1 MKTRNKIL
9 LFILSTVLILNIII
23 VNFVIAKADAT
34 MEVTLN
40 CNEVASA
47 GSKVTCTVYVE
58 SKNNDGYNGL
68 QADFDLAS
76 GLTMDYT
83 SIKGNAFFNYKC
95 GTDNICFINTD
106 QNYIKEKKDI
116 CSFEVNISSN
126 VSEKEYKIGLKD
138 IQVTAESVRGGYTV
152 GNVSTT
158 VRIISSNDKL
168 SSLSIS
174 GGSIN
179 FDPNVSVYN
188 TTINSSS
195 ATISATAAD
204 SNSVV
209 TGTGNV
215 SLNYG
220 NNTFNIT
227 VRSEAGTTRTYTI
240 NVNRPDSRSTNN
252 NLSSLSV
259 DIGNISF
266 NKNTT
271 SYNLTTKKSSVNI
284 SATKEDSK
292 ATITGDIGN
301 KSLSVGTNTFRI
313 NVVAENG
320 STKTYTITIVRQSD
334 ESKPTNPTIPTT
346 PSDNRN
352 SNNNLSSLVVTNTN
366 IVFDKNTTVYN
377 LTTEASSVYISAAR
391 ETTTA
396 TISGD
401 VGKHD
406 LKIGKNQFII
416 RVTAEN
422 GNKKV
427 YTINITRE
435 SGKSTNNY
443 LKSLTLSNGNINFK
457 KATTTYNVNVDNNVD
472 KVTIGADLE
481 DSKSS
486 FENGFGPRVVNL
498 SLGNNT
504 VYIKVRSESGQV
516 RTYTLYINRNDGRD
530 SDSSLKNITLSSG
543 KISFDKDTLE
553 YKVTVEYNIDKMKI
567 EATPNSAKSKVTING
582 NEDLSVGDNVFKISV
597 EAENGKVTVYTI
609 TVIRK
614 EQGQEISN
622 NNNIKAI
629 TIKNHSI
636 DFKSNVYKYT
646 VKTNEDELDLT
657 ITLDD
662 ENATYKII
670 GNSELKN
677 GSEVKIKVTAE
688 NGDEKTYTLVV
699 KKANF
704 GLIIGII
711 GIIVLIG
718 VGIGTWLFFKNKK
731 KPSTE
736 TFDANDFN
744 QTTVQDLPKSLY
756 DIPSSSQPNI
766 NNDINSQN

>member
-76 GLTMDYT
+76 GLTIDYT

-116 CSFEVNISSN
+116 CSFEVNIPSN

-271 SYNLTTKKSSVNI
+271 SYNLTTKKTSVNI

-301 KSLSVGTNTFRI
+301 KSLSIGTNTFRI

-334 ESKPTNPTIPTT
+334 ESKPTNPTNPTT

-366 IVFDKNTTVYN
+366 IVFDKKTTVYN
-377 LTTEASSVYISAAR
+377 LTTTASSVYISAAR

-401 VGKHD
+401 VGKQD

-416 RVTAEN
+416 RVIAEN

-457 KATTTYNVNVDNNVD
+457 KATKTYNVNVDNNVD

-516 RTYTLYINRNDGRD
+516 RTYILYINRNDGRD
-530 SDSSLKNITLSSG
+530 SDSSLKDITLSSG

-699 KKANF
+699 KKTNF

-756 DIPSSSQPNI
+756 DVQPGTQPNI

>member
-1 MKTRNKIL
+1 MKKKISII
-9 LFILSTVLILNIII
+9 ILSIVIGVISIIG
-23 VNFVIAKADAT
+23 VISAKANDNGISITINCPSTAT
-34 MEVTLN
+34 AGAQINCTINSSSNISLAGVFAKYNFSTGILFNNLTTANGFTNPSGSNSTGFTIMNTNGFSGNVTL
-40 CNEVASA
+40 
-47 GSKVTCTVYVE
+47 GTLQVTIP
-58 SKNNDGYNGL
+58 SN
-68 QADFDLAS
+68 A
-76 GLTMDYT
+76 T
-83 SIKGNAFFNYKC
+83 SNQI
-95 GTDNICFINTD
+95 
-106 QNYIKEKKDI
+106 
-116 CSFEVNISSN
+116 
-126 VSEKEYKIGLKD
+126 YKIGLTSINPSD
-138 IQVTAESVRGGYTV
+138 VNYNDYFLQD
-152 GNVSTT
+152 VSSD
-158 VRIISSNDKL
+158 VRIISNNDKL
-168 SSLSIS
+168 SSLSIT

-179 FDPNVSVYN
+179 FNTDTLTYS
-188 TTINSSS
+188 TTIDSSS

-204 SNSVV
+204 SNAVV

-334 ESKPTNPTIPTT
+334 ESKPTNPTT

-377 LTTEASSVYISAAR
+377 LTTTASSVYISAAR

-401 VGKHD
+401 VGKQD

-416 RVTAEN
+416 RVIAEN

-443 LKSLTLSNGNINFK
+443 LKSINLSDGNIDFK
-457 KATTTYNVNVDNNVD
+457 KTTTTYNINVDNNIG
-472 KVTIGADLE
+472 KITIDANLD

-516 RTYTLYINRNDGRD
+516 RTYILYINRNDGRD
-530 SDSSLKNITLSSG
+530 SDSSLKDITLSSG

-609 TVIRK
+609 NIVRK
-614 EQGQEISN
+614 EQGEKISN
-622 NNNIKAI
+622 NNSIKSI

-646 VKTNEDELDLT
+646 IKANEDELDLT

-699 KKANF
+699 KKTNF

-711 GIIVLIG
+711 GIIALIG

-731 KPSTE
+731 KPSIE

>member
-76 GLTMDYT
+76 GLTIDYT

-116 CSFEVNISSN
+116 CSFEVNIPSN

-259 DIGNISF
+259 DIGNMSF

-284 SATKEDSK
+284 SATKEDTK
-292 ATITGDIGN
+292 ASITGDIGS

-334 ESKPTNPTIPTT
+334 ESKPTNPTNPTT

-366 IVFDKNTTVYN
+366 IVFDKKTTVYN
-377 LTTEASSVYISAAR
+377 LTTTASSVYISAAR

-401 VGKHD
+401 VGKQD

-416 RVTAEN
+416 RVIAEN

-443 LKSLTLSNGNINFK
+443 LKSLTLSKGNINFK

-530 SDSSLKNITLSSG
+530 SDSSLKDITLSSG

-597 EAENGKVTVYTI
+597 EAENGKVTVYTSNI
-609 TVIRK
+609 VRK

-622 NNNIKAI
+622 NNNIKSI

-646 VKTNEDELDLT
+646 IKANEDELDLT

-699 KKANF
+699 KKTNF

-711 GIIVLIG
+711 GIIALIG

-756 DIPSSSQPNI
+756 DIPSSQSDV
-766 NNDINSQN
+766 NNNTSN

>member
-76 GLTMDYT
+76 GLTIDYT

-116 CSFEVNISSN
+116 CSFEVNIPSN

-284 SATKEDSK
+284 SATKEDTK
-292 ATITGDIGN
+292 ASITGDIGS

-334 ESKPTNPTIPTT
+334 ESKPTNPTIP
-346 PSDNRN
+346 SDNRN

-366 IVFDKNTTVYN
+366 IVFDKKTTVYN
-377 LTTEASSVYISAAR
+377 LTTTASSVYISAAR

-401 VGKHD
+401 VGKQD

-416 RVTAEN
+416 RVIAEN

-443 LKSLTLSNGNINFK
+443 LKSLTLSKGNINFK

-530 SDSSLKNITLSSG
+530 SDSSLKDITLSSG

-699 KKANF
+699 KKTNF

-711 GIIVLIG
+711 GIIALIG

>member
-76 GLTMDYT
+76 GLTIDYT

-116 CSFEVNISSN
+116 CSFEVNIPSN

-284 SATKEDSK
+284 SATKEDTK
-292 ATITGDIGN
+292 ASITGDIGS

-334 ESKPTNPTIPTT
+334 ESKPTNPTIP
-346 PSDNRN
+346 SDNRN

-366 IVFDKNTTVYN
+366 IVFDKKTTVYN
-377 LTTEASSVYISAAR
+377 LITTASSVYISAAR

-401 VGKHD
+401 VGKQD

-416 RVTAEN
+416 RVIAEN

-457 KATTTYNVNVDNNVD
+457 KATKTYNVNVDNNVD

-516 RTYTLYINRNDGRD
+516 RTYILYINRNDGRD
-530 SDSSLKNITLSSG
+530 SDSSLKDITLSSG

-699 KKANF
+699 KKTNF

-756 DIPSSSQPNI
+756 DVQPGTQPNI

>member
-76 GLTMDYT
+76 GLTIDYT

-116 CSFEVNISSN
+116 CSFEVNIPSN

-284 SATKEDSK
+284 SATKEDTK

-334 ESKPTNPTIPTT
+334 ESKPTNPTT

-377 LTTEASSVYISAAR
+377 LTTTASSVYISAAR

-401 VGKHD
+401 VGKQD

-416 RVTAEN
+416 RVIAEN

-443 LKSLTLSNGNINFK
+443 LKSLTLSKGNINFK

-530 SDSSLKNITLSSG
+530 SDSSLKDITLSSG

-609 TVIRK
+609 NIVRK
-614 EQGQEISN
+614 EQGEKISN
-622 NNNIKAI
+622 NNSIKSI

-646 VKTNEDELDLT
+646 IKANEDELDLT

-699 KKANF
+699 KKTKF

-711 GIIVLIG
+711 GIIVLIC

-731 KPSTE
+731 KPSIE

>member
-1 MKTRNKIL
+1 MKKKISII
-9 LFILSTVLILNIII
+9 ILSIVIGVISIIG
-23 VNFVIAKADAT
+23 VISAKANDNGISITINCPSTAT
-34 MEVTLN
+34 AGAQINCTINSSSNISLAGVFAKYNFSTGILFNNLTTANGFTNPSGSNSTGFTIMNTNGFSGNVTL
-40 CNEVASA
+40 
-47 GSKVTCTVYVE
+47 GTLQVTIP
-58 SKNNDGYNGL
+58 SN
-68 QADFDLAS
+68 A
-76 GLTMDYT
+76 T
-83 SIKGNAFFNYKC
+83 SNQI
-95 GTDNICFINTD
+95 
-106 QNYIKEKKDI
+106 
-116 CSFEVNISSN
+116 
-126 VSEKEYKIGLKD
+126 YKIGLTSINPSD
-138 IQVTAESVRGGYTV
+138 VNYNDYFLQD
-152 GNVSTT
+152 VSSD
-158 VRIISSNDKL
+158 VRIISNNDKL
-168 SSLSIS
+168 SSLSIT

-179 FDPNVSVYN
+179 FNTDTLTYS
-188 TTINSSS
+188 TTIDSSS

-204 SNSVV
+204 SNAVV

-240 NVNRPDSRSTNN
+240 NVNRPDNRSTNN

-271 SYNLTTKKSSVNI
+271 SYKLTTKISSVNI
-284 SATKEDSK
+284 SAAAADSK
-292 ATITGDIGN
+292 ATITGDVGN
-301 KSLSVGTNTFRI
+301 KSLSIGTNTFRI

-334 ESKPTNPTIPTT
+334 GSNPTTPTT
-346 PSDNRN
+346 PSGNKN
-352 SNNNLSSLVVTNTN
+352 SNNNLSSLIVTNTN

-377 LTTEASSVYISAAR
+377 LTTEASSTYISAAR
-391 ETTTA
+391 ETTTSM
-396 TISGD
+396 ISGD
-401 VGKHD
+401 IGKHD

-422 GNKKV
+422 GNKKI

-443 LKSLTLSNGNINFK
+443 LKSINLSDGNIDFK
-457 KATTTYNVNVDNNVD
+457 KTTTTYNINVDNNIG
-472 KVTIGADLE
+472 KITIDANLG

-486 FENGFGPRVVNL
+486 FENGFGPRTINL

-504 VYIKVRSESGQV
+504 VYIKVKSESGQV
-516 RTYTLYINRNDGRD
+516 RTYTLYINRNDGRN
-530 SDSSLKNITLSSG
+530 SDSSLKNIKLSSG

-553 YKVTVEYNIDKMKI
+553 YKVTVGYNVDKMKI

-582 NEDLSVGDNVFKISV
+582 NEDLSVGDNVFKIKV
-597 EAENGKVTVYTI
+597 EAENGKVTIYSINV
-609 TVIRK
+609 VRK
-614 EQGQEISN
+614 EQGEKISD
-622 NNNIKAI
+622 NNNIKSI

-646 VKTNEDELDLT
+646 VKANEKELDLT

-662 ENATYKII
+662 ENATYKIT
-670 GNSELKN
+670 GNNDLKN
-677 GSEVKIKVTAE
+677 GSEIKIKVTAE
-688 NGDEKTYTLVV
+688 NGDEKTYTLVI
-699 KKANF
+699 KKSHF

-711 GIIVLIG
+711 SIIIIALIG
-718 VGIGTWLFFKNKK
+718 LGTWLFFKNKK

-744 QTTVQDLPKSLY
+744 QTTINDLPKSLY
-756 DIPSSSQPNI
+756 DIPSSQSDV
-766 NNDINSQN
+766 NNNTSN

>member
-76 GLTMDYT
+76 GLTIDYT

-116 CSFEVNISSN
+116 CSFEVNIPSN

-284 SATKEDSK
+284 SATKEDTK
-292 ATITGDIGN
+292 ASITGDIGN

-313 NVVAENG
+313 NVFAENG

-334 ESKPTNPTIPTT
+334 ESKPTNPTT

-366 IVFDKNTTVYN
+366 IVFDKKTTVYN
-377 LTTEASSVYISAAR
+377 LTTTASSVYISAAR

-401 VGKHD
+401 VGKQD

-416 RVTAEN
+416 RVIAEN

-443 LKSLTLSNGNINFK
+443 LKSLTLSKGNINFK

-516 RTYTLYINRNDGRD
+516 RTYILYINRNDGRD
-530 SDSSLKNITLSSG
+530 SDSSLKDITLSSG

-582 NEDLSVGDNVFKISV
+582 NEDLSVRDNVFKISV

-699 KKANF
+699 KKTNF

-711 GIIVLIG
+711 GIIALIG

-756 DIPSSSQPNI
+756 DIPSSQSDV
-766 NNDINSQN
+766 NNNTSN

>member
-1 MKTRNKIL
+1 MKKKISII
-9 LFILSTVLILNIII
+9 ILSIVIGVISIIG
-23 VNFVIAKADAT
+23 VISAKASDNGISITINCPSTAT
-34 MEVTLN
+34 AGAQIYCTINSSSNISLAGVFAKYSFSTGVLFNNLTTANGFTNPSGSNSTGFTIMNTNGFSGNVTL
-40 CNEVASA
+40 
-47 GSKVTCTVYVE
+47 GTLQVTIP
-58 SKNNDGYNGL
+58 SN
-68 QADFDLAS
+68 A
-76 GLTMDYT
+76 T
-83 SIKGNAFFNYKC
+83 SNQI
-95 GTDNICFINTD
+95 
-106 QNYIKEKKDI
+106 
-116 CSFEVNISSN
+116 
-126 VSEKEYKIGLKD
+126 YKIGLTSINPSD
-138 IQVTAESVRGGYTV
+138 VNYNDYFLQD
-152 GNVSTT
+152 VSSD
-158 VRIISSNDKL
+158 VRIISNNDKL
-168 SSLSIS
+168 SSLSIT

-179 FDPNVSVYN
+179 FNTDTLTYS
-188 TTINSSS
+188 TTIDSSS

-204 SNSVV
+204 SNAVV

-259 DIGNISF
+259 NIGNISF
-266 NKNTT
+266 NKDTT
-271 SYNLTTKKSSVNI
+271 SYKLTTKSSSVNI
-284 SATKEDSK
+284 SASKEDSR
-292 ATITGDIGN
+292 ASITGDIGSKGLN
-301 KSLSVGTNTFRI
+301 IGTNTFRI

-320 STKTYTITIVRQSD
+320 SKKTYTITIVRESD
-334 ESKPTNPTIPTT
+334 QKQDTT
-346 PSDNRN
+346 PGNKN
-352 SNNNLSSLVVTNTN
+352 SNNNLSSLFVTNTN

-377 LTTEASSVYISAAR
+377 LTTTASSTYISASR

-396 TISGD
+396 TIKGD
-401 VGKHD
+401 TGKHD
-406 LKIGKNQFII
+406 LKVGKNQFII
-416 RVTAEN
+416 KVVAEN
-422 GNKKV
+422 GSIKT

-435 SGKSTNNY
+435 ASKSTNNY
-443 LKSLTLSNGNINFK
+443 LKSLTLSNGSINFK

-516 RTYTLYINRNDGRD
+516 RTYILYINRNDGRD
-530 SDSSLKNITLSSG
+530 SDSSLKDITLSSG

-609 TVIRK
+609 NIVRK
-614 EQGQEISN
+614 EQGEKISN
-622 NNNIKAI
+622 NNSIKSI

-646 VKTNEDELDLT
+646 IKANEDELDLT

-699 KKANF
+699 KKTNF

-744 QTTVQDLPKSLY
+744 QTNINDLPKSLY
-756 DIPSSSQPNI
+756 DIPSSQSDV
-766 NNDINSQN
+766 NNNTSN

>member
-76 GLTMDYT
+76 GLTIDYT

-116 CSFEVNISSN
+116 CSFEVNIPSN

-168 SSLSIS
+168 LSLSIS

-334 ESKPTNPTIPTT
+334 ESKPTNPTNPTT

-377 LTTEASSVYISAAR
+377 LTTTASSVYISAAR

-401 VGKHD
+401 VGKQD

-416 RVTAEN
+416 RVIAEN

-435 SGKSTNNY
+435 SGRSTNNY
-443 LKSLTLSNGNINFK
+443 LKSLTLSKGNINFK

-516 RTYTLYINRNDGRD
+516 RTYILYINRNDGRD
-530 SDSSLKNITLSSG
+530 SDSSLKDITLSSG

-699 KKANF
+699 KKTNF

-756 DIPSSSQPNI
+756 DVQPGTQPNI

>member
-1 MKTRNKIL
+1 MKKKISII
-9 LFILSTVLILNIII
+9 ILSIVIGVISIIG
-23 VNFVIAKADAT
+23 VISAKANDNGISITINCPSTAT
-34 MEVTLN
+34 AGAQINCTINSSSNISLAGVFAKYNFSTGILFNNLTTANGFTNPSGSNSTGFTIMNTNGFSGNVTL
-40 CNEVASA
+40 
-47 GSKVTCTVYVE
+47 GTLQVTIP
-58 SKNNDGYNGL
+58 SN
-68 QADFDLAS
+68 A
-76 GLTMDYT
+76 T
-83 SIKGNAFFNYKC
+83 SNQI
-95 GTDNICFINTD
+95 
-106 QNYIKEKKDI
+106 
-116 CSFEVNISSN
+116 
-126 VSEKEYKIGLKD
+126 YKIGLTSINPSD
-138 IQVTAESVRGGYTV
+138 VNYNDYFLQD
-152 GNVSTT
+152 VSSD
-158 VRIISSNDKL
+158 VRIISNNDKL
-168 SSLSIS
+168 SSLSIT

-179 FDPNVSVYN
+179 FNTDTLTYS
-188 TTINSSS
+188 TTIDSSS

-204 SNSVV
+204 SNAVV

-240 NVNRPDSRSTNN
+240 NVNRPDNRSTNN

-284 SATKEDSK
+284 SAAAADSK
-292 ATITGDIGN
+292 ATITGDVGN
-301 KSLSVGTNTFRI
+301 KSLSIGTNTFRI

-334 ESKPTNPTIPTT
+334 GSNPTTPTT
-346 PSDNRN
+346 PSGNKN
-352 SNNNLSSLVVTNTN
+352 SNNNLSSLIVTNTN

-377 LTTEASSVYISAAR
+377 LTTEASSTYISAAR
-391 ETTTA
+391 ETTTSM
-396 TISGD
+396 ISGD
-401 VGKHD
+401 IGKHD

-422 GNKKV
+422 GNKKI

-443 LKSLTLSNGNINFK
+443 LKSINLSDGNIDFK
-457 KATTTYNVNVDNNVD
+457 KTTTTYNINVDNNIG
-472 KVTIGADLE
+472 KITIDANLD

-486 FENGFGPRVVNL
+486 FENGFGPRTINL

-504 VYIKVRSESGQV
+504 VYIKVKSESGQV
-516 RTYTLYINRNDGRD
+516 RTYTLYINRNDGRN
-530 SDSSLKNITLSSG
+530 SDSSLKNIKLSSG

-553 YKVTVEYNIDKMKI
+553 YKVTVGYNVDKMKI

-582 NEDLSVGDNVFKISV
+582 NEDLSVGDNVFKIKV
-597 EAENGKVTVYTI
+597 EAENGKVTIYSINV
-609 TVIRK
+609 VRK
-614 EQGQEISN
+614 EQGEKISD
-622 NNNIKAI
+622 NNNIKSI

-646 VKTNEDELDLT
+646 VKANEKELDLT

-662 ENATYKII
+662 ENATYKIT
-670 GNSELKN
+670 GNNDLKN
-677 GSEVKIKVTAE
+677 GSEIKIKVTAE
-688 NGDEKTYTLVV
+688 NGDEKTYTLVI
-699 KKANF
+699 KKSHF

-711 GIIVLIG
+711 SIIIIALIG
-718 VGIGTWLFFKNKK
+718 LGTWLFFKNKK

-744 QTTVQDLPKSLY
+744 QTTINDLPKSLY
-756 DIPSSSQPNI
+756 DIPSSQSDV
-766 NNDINSQN
+766 NNNTSN

>member
-76 GLTMDYT
+76 GLTIDYT

-116 CSFEVNISSN
+116 CSFEVNIPSN

-259 DIGNISF
+259 DIGNMSF

-284 SATKEDSK
+284 SATKEDTK
-292 ATITGDIGN
+292 ASITGDIGS

-334 ESKPTNPTIPTT
+334 ESKPTNPTNPTT

-366 IVFDKNTTVYN
+366 IVFDKKTTVYN
-377 LTTEASSVYISAAR
+377 LTTTASSVYISAAR

-401 VGKHD
+401 VGKQD

-416 RVTAEN
+416 RVIAEN

-443 LKSLTLSNGNINFK
+443 LKSLTLSKGNINFK

-530 SDSSLKNITLSSG
+530 SDSSLKDITLSSG

-609 TVIRK
+609 NIVRK

-622 NNNIKAI
+622 NNNIKSI

-646 VKTNEDELDLT
+646 IKANEDELDLT

-699 KKANF
+699 KKTNF

-711 GIIVLIG
+711 GIIALIG

-756 DIPSSSQPNI
+756 DIPSSQSDV
-766 NNDINSQN
+766 NNNTSN

>member
-76 GLTMDYT
+76 GLTIDYT

-116 CSFEVNISSN
+116 CSFEVNIPSN

-179 FDPNVSVYN
+179 FDSNVSVYN

-284 SATKEDSK
+284 SATKEDTK
-292 ATITGDIGN
+292 ASITGDIGS

-334 ESKPTNPTIPTT
+334 ESKPTNPTNPTT

-377 LTTEASSVYISAAR
+377 LTTTASSVYISAAR

-401 VGKHD
+401 VGKQD

-416 RVTAEN
+416 RVIAEN

-443 LKSLTLSNGNINFK
+443 LKSLTLSKGNINFK

-530 SDSSLKNITLSSG
+530 SDSSLKDITLSSG
-543 KISFDKDTLE
+543 IISFDKDTLE

-609 TVIRK
+609 NIVRK

-622 NNNIKAI
+622 NNNIKSI

-646 VKTNEDELDLT
+646 IKANEDELDLT

-699 KKANF
+699 KKTNF

-711 GIIVLIG
+711 GIIALIG

-756 DIPSSSQPNI
+756 DIPSSQSDV
-766 NNDINSQN
+766 NNNTSN